1 MSATFIPK
9 PWRAEDILAW
19 VEQAA
24 GRPSGTTGP
33 AVIGPGGKLITPG
46 LET

>member
-1 MSATFIPK
+1 SATFIPK

-24 GRPSGTTGP
+24 GRSPGGDAGP
-33 AVIGPGGKLITPG
+33 EVIGPGGKIMSGPR
-46 LET
+46 ET